1 LTADGRYRC
10 PPMRDGPRLELGF
23 TALDPG
29 EVPQLIVAPSTE
41 SVDDEVLDLGELL
54 VDCTEVGAGLLTV
67 VSQVLSERGELRARV
82 CLVGGKLLAQRIDGL
97 TVGVGRDCDVAQ
109 PLVHAV
115 DSGVEPVDLRG
126 EAVDSLTHRSDR
138 GQHSA
143 VVGPIGF
150 QGRNTCFKIGQR
162 GHDLIVTLP
171 AYFPNRQIW
180 ARGTTSVRGR
190 SGRGAAS
197 A

>member
-1 LTADGRYRC
+1 MG
-10 PPMRDGPRLELGF
+10 DGPRLELGL
-23 TALDPG
+23 AAVDLG
-29 EVPQLIVAPSTE
+29 EAPQLIVAQSTK

-54 VDCTEVGAGLLTV
+54 VDCAEVGTGLLTV

-82 CLVGGKLLAQRIDGL
+82 CLVDGKLLAQRLDGL
-97 TVGVGRDCDVAQ
+97 TVGVGCDRDVAQ
-109 PLVHAV
+109 PLVDAV
-115 DSGVEPVDLRG
+115 DSGVEPVDLCG

-150 QGRNTCFKIGQR
+150 QDRNTCFKIGQR

-171 AYFPNRQIW
+171 ADFPNRQIW
-180 ARGTTSVRGR
+180 AHGTTPVRGR

-197 A
+197 E